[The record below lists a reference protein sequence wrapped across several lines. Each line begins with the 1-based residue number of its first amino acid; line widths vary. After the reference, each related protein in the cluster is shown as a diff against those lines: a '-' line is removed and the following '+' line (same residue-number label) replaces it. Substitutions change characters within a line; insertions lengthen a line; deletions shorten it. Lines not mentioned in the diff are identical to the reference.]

1 MIFTL
6 VGGYMK
12 DVKKDK
18 IEIDDDYIEDDDR
31 RVIVFVALALLIIIA
46 TVIGLLVS
54 HQKNEINKDVK
65 EPHRDYIV
73 PELEVDDENKIV
85 NNVVTPVSIIINNEG
100 DNQENNIN
108 ETYEITYHYY
118 GKTHVI
124 KVNDTVE
131 KYVPLGY
138 SSCKYYIDE
147 NNSIEYDF
155 NEKVSSSKDIYMS
168 CEEKVY
174 TIKYSHLSNNK
185 PEYKLSDGIVPLI
198 DAETDLIF
206 NGWYTDKEY
215 INKVTSLSE
224 ELLKYSNDEII
235 NLYASFIPYYTVNYY
250 NNSGEIIDS
259 AKVTKEQLND
269 YKLLDGSNLSYE
281 NNKFLGWS
289 TKKNSMK
296 IDYFNNDSIDIS
308 SDINLYA
315 VFGSSIII
323 FTDNDKA
330 IEARA
335 ITKEEADNFDLPTKE
350 DLGLEVPTYFIPV
363 DSISD
368 KTKTI
373 VPDDTETLFEN
384 EVKLS
389 DVISSSLE
397 DYNPKVGDKVEEIE
411 KELNWSID
419 KKITDPITGEET
431 VEKITDENEVK
442 EIIKDNN
449 DNGIDTKLNTEWTEQ
464 SIGENI

>member
-1 MIFTL
+1 
-6 VGGYMK
+6 MK

-259 AKVTKEQLND
+259 VKVTKEQLND

-431 VEKITDENEVK
+431 VEKIIDENEVK

>member
-1 MIFTL
+1 
-6 VGGYMK
+6 MK

-54 HQKNEINKDVK
+54 HQKNEINKDIK

-85 NNVVTPVSIIINNEG
+85 NNVVAPVSIIVNNEE
-100 DNQENNIN
+100 DNQEKNIN

-124 KVNDTVE
+124 KVNNTVE

-147 NNSIEYDF
+147 NNSIEYNF

-185 PEYKLSDGIVPLI
+185 SEYKLSDGIVPLT
-198 DAETDLIF
+198 DAETNLIF

-224 ELLKYSNDEII
+224 ELLKYSNDGII

-259 AKVTKEQLND
+259 VKVTKEQLND

-323 FTDNDKA
+323 FTDNDKV

-350 DLGLEVPTYFIPV
+350 DLGLEAPTYFIPV

-373 VPDDTETLFEN
+373 VPDDTETLLDN

-389 DVISSSLE
+389 NVISSSLE

-419 KKITDPITGEET
+419 KKITDTITGEET
-431 VEKITDENEVK
+431 IEKITDENEVK

-449 DNGIDTKLNTEWTEQ
+449 DNGIDTKLNAEWTEQ
-464 SIGENI
+464 SVGENI

>member
-1 MIFTL
+1 
-6 VGGYMK
+6 MK

-54 HQKNEINKDVK
+54 HQKNEINKDAK

-124 KVNDTVE
+124 KVNDIVE

-419 KKITDPITGEET
+419 KKITDPTTGEET
-431 VEKITDENEVK
+431 VEKIINENEVK

>member
-1 MIFTL
+1 M
-6 VGGYMK
+6 
-12 DVKKDK
+12 
-18 IEIDDDYIEDDDR
+18 
-31 RVIVFVALALLIIIA
+31 
-46 TVIGLLVS
+46 
-54 HQKNEINKDVK
+54 
-65 EPHRDYIV
+65 
-73 PELEVDDENKIV
+73 
-85 NNVVTPVSIIINNEG
+85 VTPVSIIINNEE

-368 KTKTI
+368 TTKTI

-442 EIIKDNN
+442 EIIRDNN

>member
-1 MIFTL
+1 
-6 VGGYMK
+6 MK

-85 NNVVTPVSIIINNEG
+85 NNVVTPVSIIINNEE

-431 VEKITDENEVK
+431 VEKIINENEVK

>member
-1 MIFTL
+1 
-6 VGGYMK
+6 MK

-31 RVIVFVALALLIIIA
+31 RVIAFVALALLIIIA

>member
-1 MIFTL
+1 
-6 VGGYMK
+6 MK

-46 TVIGLLVS
+46 TVIRLLVS

>member
-1 MIFTL
+1 
-6 VGGYMK
+6 MK

-54 HQKNEINKDVK
+54 HQKNEINKDIK

-85 NNVVTPVSIIINNEG
+85 NNVVTPVSIIINSEE

-198 DAETDLIF
+198 DAETNLIF

-215 INKVTSLSE
+215 INKVISLSE
-224 ELLKYSNDEII
+224 ELLKYSNDGII

-296 IDYFNNDSIDIS
+296 IDYFNNDSIGIS

-323 FTDNDKA
+323 FTDNDKV

-431 VEKITDENEVK
+431 VEKIVDENEVK

>member
-1 MIFTL
+1 
-6 VGGYMK
+6 MK

-124 KVNDTVE
+124 KVNDIVE

-281 NNKFLGWS
+281 DNKFLGWS

-373 VPDDTETLFEN
+373 VPDDTETLFED

-411 KELNWSID
+411 KELNWSTD

>member
-1 MIFTL
+1 
-6 VGGYMK
+6 MK

-124 KVNDTVE
+124 KVNDIVE

-259 AKVTKEQLND
+259 VKVTKEQLND

-431 VEKITDENEVK
+431 VEKIIDENEVK

>member
-1 MIFTL
+1 
-6 VGGYMK
+6 MK

-54 HQKNEINKDVK
+54 HQKNEINKDIK

-124 KVNDTVE
+124 KVNDIVE

-323 FTDNDKA
+323 FTDNDKV
-330 IEARA
+330 IETRA

-363 DSISD
+363 DSISN

-419 KKITDPITGEET
+419 KKITDPTTGEET
-431 VEKITDENEVK
+431 VEKIINENEVK

>member
-1 MIFTL
+1 
-6 VGGYMK
+6 MK

-85 NNVVTPVSIIINNEG
+85 NNVVTPVSIIINNEE

-206 NGWYTDKEY
+206 NGWYTDKEH

>member
-1 MIFTL
+1 
-6 VGGYMK
+6 MK

-85 NNVVTPVSIIINNEG
+85 NNVVTPVSIIINNEE

-350 DLGLEVPTYFIPV
+350 DLGLEVPTYFISV

-419 KKITDPITGEET
+419 KKITDPITGEQT

>member
-1 MIFTL
+1 
-6 VGGYMK
+6 MK

-85 NNVVTPVSIIINNEG
+85 NNVVTPVSIIINNEE

>member
-1 MIFTL
+1 
-6 VGGYMK
+6 MK

-18 IEIDDDYIEDDDR
+18 IEINDDYIEDDDR

-85 NNVVTPVSIIINNEG
+85 NNVVTPVSIIINNEE

-155 NEKVSSSKDIYMS
+155 NEKVSSSKNIYMS

-250 NNSGEIIDS
+250 DNSGEIIDS

-350 DLGLEVPTYFIPV
+350 DLGLDVPTYFIPV

-431 VEKITDENEVK
+431 VEKIIDENEVK

>member
-1 MIFTL
+1 
-6 VGGYMK
+6 MK

-85 NNVVTPVSIIINNEG
+85 NNVVTPVSIIINNEE

-419 KKITDPITGEET
+419 KKITDPTTGEET
-431 VEKITDENEVK
+431 VEKIINENEVK

>member
-1 MIFTL
+1 
-6 VGGYMK
+6 MK

-85 NNVVTPVSIIINNEG
+85 NNVVTPVSIIINNEE

-206 NGWYTDKEY
+206 NGWYTDKEH

-431 VEKITDENEVK
+431 VEKIINENEVK

>member
-1 MIFTL
+1 
-6 VGGYMK
+6 MK

-419 KKITDPITGEET
+419 KKITDPTTGEET
-431 VEKITDENEVK
+431 VEKIINENEVK

>member
-1 MIFTL
+1 
-6 VGGYMK
+6 MK

-85 NNVVTPVSIIINNEG
+85 NNVVTPVSIIINNEE

-155 NEKVSSSKDIYMS
+155 NEKVSSSKDIYML

>member
-1 MIFTL
+1 MF
-6 VGGYMK
+6 
-12 DVKKDK
+12 
-18 IEIDDDYIEDDDR
+18 
-31 RVIVFVALALLIIIA
+31 F
-46 TVIGLLVS
+46 
-54 HQKNEINKDVK
+54 H
-65 EPHRDYIV
+65 
-73 PELEVDDENKIV
+73 
-85 NNVVTPVSIIINNEG
+85 
-100 DNQENNIN
+100 
-108 ETYEITYHYY
+108 
-118 GKTHVI
+118 
-124 KVNDTVE
+124 
-131 KYVPLGY
+131 
-138 SSCKYYIDE
+138 
-147 NNSIEYDF
+147 
-155 NEKVSSSKDIYMS
+155 
-168 CEEKVY
+168 
-174 TIKYSHLSNNK
+174 
-185 PEYKLSDGIVPLI
+185 
-198 DAETDLIF
+198 
-206 NGWYTDKEY
+206 
-215 INKVTSLSE
+215 
-224 ELLKYSNDEII
+224 
-235 NLYASFIPYYTVNYY
+235 
-250 NNSGEIIDS
+250 NSGEIIDS

-289 TKKNSMK
+289 TKKNSMN

-350 DLGLEVPTYFIPV
+350 DLGLDAPTYFIPV

-431 VEKITDENEVK
+431 VEKIIDENEVK

>member
-1 MIFTL
+1 
-6 VGGYMK
+6 MK

-85 NNVVTPVSIIINNEG
+85 NNVVTPVSIIINNEE

-155 NEKVSSSKDIYMS
+155 NEKVSSSKDIYML

-174 TIKYSHLSNNK
+174 KIKYSHLSNNK

>member
-1 MIFTL
+1 
-6 VGGYMK
+6 MK

-54 HQKNEINKDVK
+54 HQKNEINKDIK

-85 NNVVTPVSIIINNEG
+85 NNVVAPVSIIINNEG

-124 KVNDTVE
+124 KVNDIVE

-198 DAETDLIF
+198 DAETNLIF

-259 AKVTKEQLND
+259 VKVTKEQLND

-389 DVISSSLE
+389 NVISSSLE

-431 VEKITDENEVK
+431 VEKIIDENEVK

>member
-1 MIFTL
+1 
-6 VGGYMK
+6 MK

-85 NNVVTPVSIIINNEG
+85 NNVVTPVSIIINNEE

-431 VEKITDENEVK
+431 VEKIIDENEVK

>member
-1 MIFTL
+1 
-6 VGGYMK
+6 MK

-54 HQKNEINKDVK
+54 HQKNEINKDIK

-259 AKVTKEQLND
+259 VKVTKEQLND

-449 DNGIDTKLNTEWTEQ
+449 DNGIDTKLNAEWTEQ

>member
-1 MIFTL
+1 
-6 VGGYMK
+6 MK

-85 NNVVTPVSIIINNEG
+85 NNVVTPVSIIINNEEN
-100 DNQENNIN
+100 NQENNIN
-108 ETYEITYHYY
+108 ETYEITYHYH

-224 ELLKYSNDEII
+224 ELLKYSNAEII
-235 NLYASFIPYYTVNYY
+235 NLYASIIPYYTVNYY

-259 AKVTKEQLND
+259 AKVIKEQLND

-296 IDYFNNDSIDIS
+296 IDYFNNDSIDVS

-373 VPDDTETLFEN
+373 VPDDTETLFED

-431 VEKITDENEVK
+431 VEKIIDENEVK

-464 SIGENI
+464 NIGENI

>member
-1 MIFTL
+1 
-6 VGGYMK
+6 MK

-85 NNVVTPVSIIINNEG
+85 NNVVTPVSIIINNEE

-118 GKTHVI
+118 GKTRVI

-373 VPDDTETLFEN
+373 VPDDIETLFEN

>member
-1 MIFTL
+1 
-6 VGGYMK
+6 MK

-18 IEIDDDYIEDDDR
+18 IEIDEDFIEDDDR

-54 HQKNEINKDVK
+54 HQKSETNNDVK
-65 EPHRDYIV
+65 EPQRDYIT
-73 PELEVDDENKIV
+73 PELEIDDENKTV
-85 NNVVTPVSIIINNEG
+85 NSVAAPVSAIINNE
-100 DNQENNIN
+100 NSVQENNIK
-108 ETYEITYHYY
+108 ESYEITYHYY

-124 KVNDTVE
+124 KVNDTAE

-138 SSCKYYIDE
+138 SSCKYYMDE

-155 NEKVSSSKDIYMS
+155 NEKVASSKDIYML

-185 PEYKLSDGIVPLI
+185 TEYKLSDGIVPLE
-198 DAETDLIF
+198 DAEIDLIF

-215 INKVTSLSE
+215 TNKVTNLSE
-224 ELLKYSNDEII
+224 DLLKYSNDGII
-235 NLYASFIPYYTVNYY
+235 NLYASFIPYYTINYY
-250 NNSGEIIDS
+250 NNNEIIES
-259 AKVTKEQLND
+259 VKLTKEQLNN
-269 YKLLDGSNLSYE
+269 YELLDGSNLSYE

-289 TKKNSMK
+289 TKKNSMV
-296 IDYFNNDSIDIS
+296 IDYFNNDSIDVS
-308 SDINLYA
+308 GDIDLYA

-323 FTDNDKA
+323 FTDNDKV

-335 ITKEEADNFDLPTKE
+335 ITKEEADNFDLPTEE
-350 DLGLEVPTYFIPV
+350 DLGLEAPTYFIPV

-373 VPDDTETLFEN
+373 VSDDTETLLEN
-384 EVKLS
+384 EIKLS

-397 DYNPKVGDKVEEIE
+397 DYNPKIGDKVEEIK

-419 KKITDPITGEET
+419 KKTTDPVTGEET
-431 VEKITDENEVK
+431 IEKITDENEVK

-449 DNGIDTKLNTEWTEQ
+449 DNGIDTELNAEWVEQ
-464 SIGENI
+464 SVGENI

>member
-1 MIFTL
+1 
-6 VGGYMK
+6 MK

-259 AKVTKEQLND
+259 VKVTKEQLND

-449 DNGIDTKLNTEWTEQ
+449 DNGIDTKLNAEWTEQ

>member
-1 MIFTL
+1 
-6 VGGYMK
+6 MK

-85 NNVVTPVSIIINNEG
+85 NNVVTPVSIIINNEE

-198 DAETDLIF
+198 DAEIDLIF
-206 NGWYTDKEY
+206 NGWYTDKEH

-431 VEKITDENEVK
+431 VEKIINENEVK

>member
-1 MIFTL
+1 
-6 VGGYMK
+6 MK

-397 DYNPKVGDKVEEIE
+397 DYNPQVGDKVEEIE

>member
-1 MIFTL
+1 
-6 VGGYMK
+6 MK

-124 KVNDTVE
+124 KVNDIVE

-259 AKVTKEQLND
+259 VKVTKEQLND

-373 VPDDTETLFEN
+373 VPDDTETLFED

-419 KKITDPITGEET
+419 KKITDPITGEEI

>member
-1 MIFTL
+1 
-6 VGGYMK
+6 MK

-259 AKVTKEQLND
+259 VKVTKEQLND

-281 NNKFLGWS
+281 NNKFL
-289 TKKNSMK
+289 
-296 IDYFNNDSIDIS
+296 
-308 SDINLYA
+308 
-315 VFGSSIII
+315 
-323 FTDNDKA
+323 
-330 IEARA
+330 
-335 ITKEEADNFDLPTKE
+335 
-350 DLGLEVPTYFIPV
+350 
-363 DSISD
+363 
-368 KTKTI
+368 
-373 VPDDTETLFEN
+373 
-384 EVKLS
+384 
-389 DVISSSLE
+389 
-397 DYNPKVGDKVEEIE
+397 
-411 KELNWSID
+411 
-419 KKITDPITGEET
+419 
-431 VEKITDENEVK
+431 
-442 EIIKDNN
+442 
-449 DNGIDTKLNTEWTEQ
+449 
-464 SIGENI
+464 

>member
-1 MIFTL
+1 
-6 VGGYMK
+6 MK

>member
-1 MIFTL
+1 
-6 VGGYMK
+6 MK

-281 NNKFLGWS
+281 DNKFLGWS

-373 VPDDTETLFEN
+373 VPDDTETLFED

-411 KELNWSID
+411 KELNWSTD